1 MKTNKF
7 NLTER
12 AKNGRNGV
20 QLVYV
25 LNCIRNSSRA
35 TDEGREFV
43 TDADALGFFFEC
55 FDAEFNY
62 QANKRRF
69 PCLSVR
75 IGEYLKGLPGCFSG
89 FYCDADIIKLGLT
102 WGVIDSPEGRK
113 AESFLYNY
121 WSVLGFRICQA
132 AKKVGLNPYQYVI

>member
-1 MKTNKF
+1 MKKQVL

-12 AKNGRNGV
+12 AKNGRNGA

-25 LNCIRNSSRA
+25 LDCIRNSSRA
-35 TDEGREFV
+35 ADEGKTFK
-43 TDADALGFFFEC
+43 TDADALTFFFDC
-55 FDAEFNY
+55 FNEEFNY
-62 QANKRRF
+62 QYNKRRF
-69 PCLSVR
+69 PSLSVR
-75 IGEYLKGLPGCFSG
+75 IGEYLKGLPSCFSG
-89 FYCDADIIKLGLT
+89 FYCDADIITLGLT